1 VRFLETSFK
10 DDDQSKTETLPI
22 GLVCA
27 WRTWPTGILVCP
39 SAIFPWR
46 WRMAA
51 EQPGNKALPI
61 AGGML
66 ATMLALLLGLVQPFE
81 GYSAQPYRDVVG
93 KLTVCYGH
101 TANVEQRTYTR
112 AECERLL
119 QSDLGVAWNTV
130 QSCIKVP
137 MTDYQA
143 AALTS
148 FAFNVGPGGAGVKD
162 GLCSLRNG
170 QQPRIRVYAN
180 QGRWDLACAQLSNWA
195 NAGGKSYKGLERRRT
210 AERAMCEGRY

>member
-1 VRFLETSFK
+1 
-10 DDDQSKTETLPI
+10 
-22 GLVCA
+22 
-27 WRTWPTGILVCP
+27 
-39 SAIFPWR
+39 
-46 WRMAA
+46 MAA
-51 EQPGNKALPI
+51 EQPGSKAVPI

-130 QSCIKVP
+130 
-137 MTDYQA
+137 
-143 AALTS
+143 
-148 FAFNVGPGGAGVKD
+148 
-162 GLCSLRNG
+162 
-170 QQPRIRVYAN
+170 
-180 QGRWDLACAQLSNWA
+180 
-195 NAGGKSYKGLERRRT
+195 
-210 AERAMCEGRY
+210 